1 MTTLLRYESFEVE
14 TGVTIEVEV
23 PGYSREDVSVEV
35 RSLTVNEFGVP
46 LEIKGLF
53 IAAEND
59 NRGKSEL
66 SLQLLT
72 PHKFKLD
79 DVSAKVDNG
88 LLVIIIPYGK
98 KYQNV
103 TIPVT

>member
-1 MTTLLRYESFEVE
+1 MATLLRYESFEVE
-14 TGVTIEVEV
+14 TGVTVEVEV

-35 RSLTVNEFGVP
+35 RPLTVNKFGIP
-46 LEIKGLF
+46 LDVKGLF
-53 IAAEND
+53 ITAEND

-66 SLQLLT
+66 PLHLLT
-72 PHKFKLD
+72 PHRFKLD

-88 LLVIIIPYGK
+88 LLVINIPYSK

-103 TIPVT
+103 IVPVT